1 MAHARRAAPAKT
13 SKTRPQEPRANES
26 ARPSP
31 VVDAIIAWIP
41 KHSLAV
47 FLLLVAIGSLRIV
60 STYDVFS
67 HTADEPAHL
76 AAGLEWL
83 SKGVY
88 RYEAQHP
95 PLARVAVA
103 LGPYLAGLRTD
114 DNPDMWG
121 EGLTILYRDRQYDRT
136 LALARMGTLPF
147 FWAACL
153 VVYLWGKRYLGE
165 PGTAF
170 AVLCFTFLPPILAH
184 AGLATTDMALTATV
198 SASFLAAMV
207 WLDRPGPAHSLL
219 LGVIT
224 GLTVLSKF
232 SALAFLP
239 VALAASLT
247 WYLIA
252 ERPNLAELFKS
263 TKKYALPFCGAL
275 LAGLLVV
282 WAGYRFSFGLV
293 PFYSE
298 GMLPA
303 EVTAVVPQTPS
314 FTLHLPAPEL
324 YAGIQQVMVHNRRG
338 QAAYLLGDHSHSGWW
353 YFYLVALAVK
363 TPLAFF
369 ALLLCGVFALNRRGT
384 FLALSF
390 SLGIL
395 AFSSFFSRIN
405 IGVRHV
411 LPVYVGFAIL
421 AGAGAARVLLYSRTS
436 KPTRWIVSG
445 LLVWLTATSVLSHPD
460 YLAYFNALA
469 GSHPENVLVDSDLDW
484 AQDLKRLSTRLHE
497 LGVQDIAFNP
507 FFAENLEA
515 AGFPRVHPFDP
526 EKPSPGWNAVFL
538 TELKSS
544 RFGHQGDD
552 PQLKFWPEQIKP
564 TEKIGKGIWLWY
576 FPPNA
581 MPDLSEVR

>member
-1 MAHARRAAPAKT
+1 M
-13 SKTRPQEPRANES
+13 
-26 ARPSP
+26 
-31 VVDAIIAWIP
+31 
-41 KHSLAV
+41 
-47 FLLLVAIGSLRIV
+47 
-60 STYDVFS
+60 
-67 HTADEPAHL
+67 
-76 AAGLEWL
+76 
-83 SKGVY
+83 
-88 RYEAQHP
+88 
-95 PLARVAVA
+95 
-103 LGPYLAGLRTD
+103 
-114 DNPDMWG
+114 
-121 EGLTILYRDRQYDRT
+121 
-136 LALARMGTLPF
+136 
-147 FWAACL
+147 
-153 VVYLWGKRYLGE
+153 
-165 PGTAF
+165 
-170 AVLCFTFLPPILAH
+170 LPP
-184 AGLATTDMALTATV
+184 
-198 SASFLAAMV
+198 
-207 WLDRPGPAHSLL
+207 
-219 LGVIT
+219 
-224 GLTVLSKF
+224 
-232 SALAFLP
+232 
-239 VALAASLT
+239 
-247 WYLIA
+247 
-252 ERPNLAELFKS
+252 
-263 TKKYALPFCGAL
+263 
-275 LAGLLVV
+275 
-282 WAGYRFSFGLV
+282 
-293 PFYSE
+293 
-298 GMLPA
+298 

-314 FTLHLPAPEL
+314 FTLHLPAPEM
-324 YAGIQQVMVHNRRG
+324 YAGIQQVMAHNSRG

-369 ALLLCGVFALNRRGT
+369 ALLFCGVFGLKRRGT

-405 IGVRHV
+405 IGLRHI

-421 AGAGAARVLLYSRTS
+421 AGAGAARLLLYSRTS
-436 KPTRWIVSG
+436 KPARWILSG

-460 YLAYFNALA
+460 YLAYFNALV
-469 GSHPENVLVDSDLDW
+469 GGQPEKVLVDSDLDW
-484 AQDLKRLSTRLHE
+484 AQDLKRLSTRLHD

>member
-1 MAHARRAAPAKT
+1 MAHVRRAAPVKT
-13 SKTRPQEPRANES
+13 LKAHPQEPRAKPQS
-26 ARPSP
+26 ARPSRI
-31 VVDAIIAWIP
+31 VDAMIAWFP

-47 FLLLVAIGSLRIV
+47 FLVLVAIGSLRIV
-60 STYDVFS
+60 STYNVFS

-95 PLARVAVA
+95 PLARVAAA
-103 LGPYLAGLRTD
+103 LGPYLDGLRTD
-114 DNPDMWG
+114 DNPDMWR
-121 EGLTILYRDRQYDRT
+121 EGLAILYRDGHYDRT
-136 LALARMGTLPF
+136 LALARLGILPF
-147 FWAACL
+147 FWLACL

-165 PGTAF
+165 PGTVF
-170 AVLCFTFLPPILAH
+170 AVLCFTLLPPILAH

-207 WLDRPGPAHSLL
+207 WLDRPGPVHSLL
-219 LGVIT
+219 LGVMT
-224 GLTVLSKF
+224 GIAVLSKF

-239 VALAASLT
+239 AALTASLI
-247 WYLIA
+247 WYLVA
-252 ERPNLAELFKS
+252 ERPNLAAFFES

-275 LAGLLVV
+275 LAALVVV
-282 WAGYRFSFGLV
+282 WAGYRFSFGSV

-298 GMLPA
+298 GLLLPDA
-303 EVTAVVPQTPS
+303 ATVVQQTPS
-314 FTLHLPAPEL
+314 FSLDLPAPEL
-324 YAGIQQVMVHNRRG
+324 YAGIQQVLAHNRRG
-338 QAAYLLGDHSHSGWW
+338 QAAYLLGQYSHSGWW
-353 YFYLVALAVK
+353 FYYLIALAVK
-363 TPLAFF
+363 TPLPFF
-369 ALLLCGVFALNRRGT
+369 ALLFCGVSGLKRSRT

-395 AFSSFFSRIN
+395 AFSSFFSGIN

-421 AGAGAARVLLYSRTS
+421 AGAGAARLLRYARTS
-436 KPTRWIVSG
+436 KPARWILAG
-445 LLVWLTATSVLSHPD
+445 LLLWLTSASVLSHPD
-460 YLAYFNALA
+460 YLAFFNALA
-469 GSHPENVLVDSDLDW
+469 GGHPENVLVDSDLDW
-484 AQDLKRLSTRLHE
+484 AQDLKRLGQRLHE
-497 LGVQDIAFNP
+497 VGAQDVAFNP

-544 RFGHQGDD
+544 RFGHQGGE
-552 PQLKFWPEQIKP
+552 PELKFWPEYIKP

-581 MPDLSEVR
+581 MPKL